1 MASNSNV
8 SHSQIWDDSSL
19 VNSWNDALEEYKKYH
34 SIKARG
40 EDVESVLK
48 GVGKTNHQMGE
59 DVHYQENEV
68 DDHPAQDPR
77 AKEEATEETADLDIT
92 SHEKNV
98 PVVEQRE
105 SSNRS
110 PALPQPLI
118 GQVHDEGLK
127 NLLMSWYYAG
137 YYTGLHE
144 GKQAAQGDKAAK
156 HEA

>member
-1 MASNSNV
+1 MASNGNP

-19 VNSWNDALEEYKKYH
+19 VDSWNEALDEYKKYH

-40 EDVESVLK
+40 GNVDQILK
-48 GVGKTNHQMGE
+48 EAGNTNKQMGE
-59 DVHYQENEV
+59 DVHYEV
-68 DDHPAQDPR
+68 AQDPH
-77 AKEEATEETADLDIT
+77 AKKGASEETADVDIT
-92 SHEKNV
+92 SYEEHV

-105 SSNRS
+105 HSNRS
-110 PALPQPLI
+110 PALPQHLI
-118 GQVHDEGLK
+118 GQVHDNDLK

-144 GKQAAQGDKAAK
+144 GKQTAKADKLAK

>member
-1 MASNSNV
+1 MAFNGDV

-19 VNSWNDALEEYKKYH
+19 VDSWNEALDEYKKYH

-40 EDVESVLK
+40 ENVEQVLK
-48 GVGKTNHQMGE
+48 EAGSPSQQVSVQQMGE
-59 DVHYQENEV
+59 DLHYEEGV
-68 DDHPAQDPR
+68 DSH
-77 AKEEATEETADLDIT
+77 AKKEASEKTADLDIT
-92 SHEKNV
+92 SHQEHV

-105 SSNRS
+105 HSNRS
-110 PALPQPLI
+110 PALPQHLI
-118 GQVHDEGLK
+118 GQVHDEDLK

-144 GKQAAQGDKAAK
+144 GKQTAKGDKLAK